1 MRVLFAGGGTAGH
14 INPAIA
20 VAGYIR
26 SKQPDAEL
34 YYIGRKGGME
44 ERLVPAAGINF
55 HGIEVSGF
63 QRQLN
68 WENIKYNINAASQL
82 ASASRNARR
91 LLLDIKPDVV
101 MGTGGYVSGP
111 VLRQAAKLGIKCC
124 IHEQNAFAGVANKM
138 LAPKVDAVMLAMPDA
153 EKYFKAKN
161 KPIVTGN
168 PVRESVINM
177 TKQKA
182 RGILGMDERPMILS
196 FGGSL
201 GARRI
206 NETVADVMAWHW
218 KSGQIVHYHATGEYG
233 VELMPKLLAEKGV
246 DLNCENIHITEYI
259 DNMDVM
265 LAAADL
271 VICRS
276 GAITISELAVQ
287 GKPSVLIP
295 SPNVAENH
303 QYHNA
308 MTLVSRGAAAIVEE
322 KDLTGEKLT
331 QTVSELI
338 TDKARLEKMSQNAK
352 KCAITDTNERIY
364 SIIMKLYE
372 STKK

>member
-331 QTVSELI
+331 QTVGELI
-338 TDKARLEKMSQNAK
+338 TDKARLEKMSQNAR

-364 SIIMKLYE
+364 RIIMKLYE

>member
-338 TDKARLEKMSQNAK
+338 TDKARLEKMSQNAR

-364 SIIMKLYE
+364 RIIMKLYE

>member
-91 LLLDIKPDVV
+91 RLLDIKPDVV

-338 TDKARLEKMSQNAK
+338 TDKARLEKMSQNAR

-364 SIIMKLYE
+364 RIIMKLYE

>member
-338 TDKARLEKMSQNAK
+338 TDKARLEKMSQNAR
-352 KCAITDTNERIY
+352 KCAITDTN
-364 SIIMKLYE
+364 
-372 STKK
+372 

>member
-26 SKQPDAEL
+26 SKQPDAEM

-338 TDKARLEKMSQNAK
+338 TDKARLEKMSQNAR

-364 SIIMKLYE
+364 RIIMKLYE

>member
-168 PVRESVINM
+168 PVRESVIKM

-182 RGILGMDERPMILS
+182 RDILGMDERSMILS

-338 TDKARLEKMSQNAK
+338 TDKGRLEKMSQNAK

-364 SIIMKLYE
+364 RIITELYK
-372 STKK
+372 SAKK

>member
-20 VAGYIR
+20 GAGYIR
-26 SKQPDAEL
+26 SNQPDAEL

-196 FGGSL
+196 FAGSL

-338 TDKARLEKMSQNAK
+338 TDKARLEKMSQNAR

-364 SIIMKLYE
+364 RIIMKLYE